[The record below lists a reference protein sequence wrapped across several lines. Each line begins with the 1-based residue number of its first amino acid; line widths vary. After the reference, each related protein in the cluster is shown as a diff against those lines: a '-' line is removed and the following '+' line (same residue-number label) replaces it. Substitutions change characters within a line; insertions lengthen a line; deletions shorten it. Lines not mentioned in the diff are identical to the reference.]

1 MTQLYSTLAEI
12 YHEMYQHVFDYD
24 KEFHFYEAILK
35 AHNCQ
40 KILEVGCG
48 SGMLAR
54 RFLANGYDY
63 LGLDLYNEMLDI
75 AHREVPSGQFI
86 QCDMRNLSFDRQFDA
101 ILITGRSIAYVIENQ
116 GILDTLNGVHKSL
129 KSNGLFVFGV
139 FDAKQIF
146 DNFNDF
152 EQNINHNGKKIRRIS
167 HLEKNLAT
175 GWTYDWSAKYIIEDD
190 NEISDYEDITT
201 LRAFTRDEI
210 KLFMKLTGF
219 DIEEIIEEGKAFTI
233 VAHKSAKHNYIL
245 YISDYVCINNELQ
258 LLFSFFSGFQ
268 LF

>member
-24 KEFHFYEAILK
+24 AEFNFYDSILK
-35 AHNCQ
+35 TNNCH

-75 AHREVPSGQFI
+75 ARREIKSGQFI
-86 QCDMRNLSFDRQFDA
+86 QCDMRNLSFDHQFDA
-101 ILITGRSIAYVIENQ
+101 VLITGRSLAYVIDNR
-116 GILDTLNGVHKSL
+116 GIIDTLNGVHKSL
-129 KSNGLFVFGV
+129 KENGFFVFGV
-139 FDAKQIF
+139 FEANQIF

-152 EQNINHNGKKIRRIS
+152 EQNIEHNSKKIRRIS
-167 HLEKNLAT
+167 HLEKNLQT
-175 GWTYDWSAKYIIEDD
+175 GWTYNWTAKYIIEQNNQILEYDD
-190 NEISDYEDITT
+190 VTT

-210 KLFMKLTGF
+210 SLFMKLTGF
-219 DIEEIIEEGKAFTI
+219 DIEEIVDEGKAFTI
-233 VAHKSAKHNYIL
+233 VAKKSSIVK
-245 YISDYVCINNELQ
+245 
-258 LLFSFFSGFQ
+258 
-268 LF
+268 